1 MGHIYHHGAGCSSC
15 EGSTKAVLKYKK
27 NHSSS
32 SSPGAGCLSCKGST
46 KTPVNRHCNRARGN
60 GWSIVS
66 FKSNKNRELE
76 APSSWLPC
84 LISLRCQ
91 SNDVELLHFQL
102 TSISTYIAD
111 ECFGA
116 VVELLK

>member
-46 KTPVNRHCNRARGN
+46 KTP
-60 GWSIVS
+60 IVIAIVRVAMDGVLYRL
-66 FKSNKNRELE
+66 NK
-76 APSSWLPC
+76 
-84 LISLRCQ
+84 IK
-91 SNDVELLHFQL
+91 
-102 TSISTYIAD
+102 IAN
-111 ECFGA
+111 
-116 VVELLK
+116 